1 MLAAAIIVFRECLEA
16 ALVIGVVMAAA
27 RGLEGR
33 GRMVGTGIAAGLLG
47 SVIVALFSEQIAGA
61 LRGVG
66 QEIFNA
72 SVLLLAVGL
81 LGWHNVWMS
90 RHARELTANL
100 KQVSHDVMEGKRPL
114 YALAVVVGLA
124 VLREGSETV
133 LFMYGVLSASQS
145 AASVFTGGLIGVV
158 GGIAVG
164 GAIYAGLLRLPTRHL
179 FTATGL
185 LILLLAAGMA
195 AQSALYLS
203 QAGVLPSLG
212 AALWDTSA
220 ILPQEGL
227 VGQLLHVLMGY
238 DDRPSG
244 IQAVFFVA
252 TLVVLGTLMYTL
264 GRPRAPATTHA

>member
-33 GRMVGTGIAAGLLG
+33 GRMVGAGIAAGLLG
-47 SVIVALFSEQIAGA
+47 SLVVALFSEQIAGA
-61 LRGVG
+61 LSGVG

-72 SVLLLAVGL
+72 TVLLLAVAL

-90 RHARELTANL
+90 RHARELTAHL
-100 KQVSHDVMEGKRPL
+100 KRVSHDVVEGRRPL

-133 LFMYGVLSASQS
+133 LFMYGVVSATQS
-145 AASVFTGGLIGVV
+145 AGSVLMGALVGLV
-158 GGIAVG
+158 GGVAVG
-164 GAIYAGLLRLPTRHL
+164 AAIYAGLLRLPTRHL

-212 AALWDTSA
+212 AALWDTSG
-220 ILPQEGL
+220 ILPRESV

-244 IQAVFFVA
+244 IQALFFAA
-252 TLVVLGTLMYTL
+252 TLLTLGTLTYTL
-264 GRPRAPATTHA
+264 GRPPTPANKRA